1 MLFISNTFRILARD
15 NGRAAKDLSN
25 PEEELRALR
34 GANYRSSEVMSG
46 LGLVGVSKRLL
57 MIGQR

>member
-1 MLFISNTFRILARD
+1 MEKTAF
-15 NGRAAKDLSN
+15 
-25 PEEELRALR
+25 LR